1 MGTGALTAHLD
12 VAQVVLY
19 LFWIFFAGLVYYLV
33 RENHREGYPM
43 DTGRADGPV
52 VTGWPIPVPKTY
64 KLAHG
69 GEVSIPN
76 DKVSPQELQ
85 AEFTQGHAGSPI
97 TPLGN
102 PMLAGVGPGAWADR
116 SDEPDLMLDHKP
128 KLQPL
133 RIATQYSVS
142 EKDPDPR
149 GMTVYGGDGE
159 AAGVVTDIWMDISEL
174 IFRYLEVRV
183 EGIGRRVLLPLPF
196 ARVTRDGVYVKAVY
210 AKHFAD
216 VPATKR
222 DDQVTMLEEE
232 KISAYYGAGTLYADP
247 RRLEPLA

>member
-43 DTGRADGPV
+43 ETGRADGPQV
-52 VTGWPIPVPKTY
+52 NGWPIPAPKIY

-69 GEVSIPN
+69 GEVAIPN
-76 DKVSPQELQ
+76 DKVSPQVLQ

-97 TPLGN
+97 EPIGN

-116 SDEPDLMLDHKP
+116 SDEPDLMLDGKP

-133 RIATQYSVS
+133 RIASQYTVS
-142 EKDPDPR
+142 PKDPDPR
-149 GMTVYGGDGE
+149 GMNVYGGDGE
-159 AAGVVTDIWMDISEL
+159 VAGVVTDIWMDISEL
-174 IFRYLEVRV
+174 IFRYFELRV
-183 EGIGRRVLLPLPF
+183 EGIGRRVLVPVPF
-196 ARVTRDGVYVKAVY
+196 CRVTRDGVYVKAVY
-210 AKHFAD
+210 ARHFAD
-216 VPATKR
+216 VPGMKR

-232 KISAYYGAGTLYADP
+232 KISAYYGAGLLYADP